1 MIVICIVY
9 QHITYPYIKIHQ
21 QTATLLIT
29 LFRLT
34 GIEYILVIAERHE
47 YLFSGL
53 DIPSFQVTLP
63 ATISVGIPITY
74 ML

>member
-1 MIVICIVY
+1 MHSISA
-9 QHITYPYIKIHQ
+9 HYISVHQKIHQ